1 MIQSAKFSGTVGL
14 VSLLAFAIIVPKFV
28 AQAETPQAARDDL
41 AADFKDKVVLLEVNR
56 SNATL
61 ETKSGTVVL
70 VKIKITKLGDRYFL
84 MGTGYDPD
92 DSDESWYKDMTVGV
106 PCENILRF
114 HAMTPK
120 QFTDY
125 MKRWKEKSDK

>member
-1 MIQSAKFSGTVGL
+1 MIQPTKFSCVVGL
-14 VSLLAFAIIVPKFV
+14 LAVLAFAVIVPNFP
-28 AQAETPQAARDDL
+28 AQAETPQAAHNDL
-41 AADFKDKVVLLEVNR
+41 AAEFKDKVVLFEVNR

-70 VKIKITKLGDRYFL
+70 VKIKITKLGNRDFVV
-84 MGTGYDPD
+84 GTGYDPD
-92 DSDESWYKDMTVGV
+92 GDDSWYKDMTVGV

-120 QFTDY
+120 QFTEY
-125 MKRWKEKSDK
+125 MKRWKDKSDK